1 MLYYNDMLKR
11 GSRIR
16 RQRQP
21 GLWRRGIRAFAV
33 ALALLF
39 AGAQF
44 YALAHGAAFGTDAH
58 EHNGA
63 ACHVPAV
70 ANGLTGMPAAPV
82 AVATPDFGAFAM
94 PVWRQARIRPADL
107 RERKPIRAPPS
118 ALS

>member
-1 MLYYNDMLKR
+1 MLYYNNMNYGD
-11 GSRIR
+11 R
-16 RQRQP
+16 RTHRCIETRR
-21 GLWRRGIRAFAV
+21 WRRGIRAFAV
-33 ALALLF
+33 ALAFLF

-70 ANGLTGMPAAPV
+70 ANGLTGMPAAPA
-82 AVATPDFGAFAM
+82 AVATPGFGTFAV

-107 RERKPIRAPPS
+107 RERKPIRAPPA